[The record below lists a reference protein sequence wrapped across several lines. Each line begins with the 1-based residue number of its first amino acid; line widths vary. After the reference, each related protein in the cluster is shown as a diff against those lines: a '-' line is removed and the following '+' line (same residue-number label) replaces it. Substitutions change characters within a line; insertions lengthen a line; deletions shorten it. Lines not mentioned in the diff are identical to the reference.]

1 MDLLSRAVL
10 SDDPRR
16 IGTQAP
22 PEPPRRVKIGYSCNP
37 GSTDLVGPYEE
48 IIAQMR
54 EVAALCDAA
63 GFDSIWFTEHHF
75 GYYQRAN
82 LPNPLMMAADIAA
95 RTRSLRVGL
104 ASATI
109 PLWHPVRLAEDVA
122 LLDQLSGGRL
132 ELGVGRGNHG
142 VEALNLNPMAD
153 PREPEENY
161 AVFAETLEIL
171 KRALSRETFSF
182 AGDKYTFPT
191 PGFTWDRAHPVDD
204 PDYIDRE
211 TGEVT
216 RLSLMP
222 RSIQQPHPPL
232 WQMVDSTRSID
243 FGARN
248 GLGVIM
254 WRPPVAKLKEH
265 FAHYRAAAAAA
276 GRELR
281 PGEGCGVMRDTF
293 VAGSMREARDLA
305 GDFVMRS
312 LNWSNWRGP
321 GIYLAPHETLAPA
334 LRASLEGELPYE
346 WVHPRCLFFG
356 DAHFVAERLEE
367 LREETNLETVLITSD
382 WRGMDHALRMRSLRR
397 FAEEV
402 LPRLGGREG
411 TSANAGGPRR

>member
-1 MDLLSRAVL
+1 M
-10 SDDPRR
+10 
-16 IGTQAP
+16 
-22 PEPPRRVKIGYSCNP
+22 KIGYSCNP
-37 GSTDLVGPYEE
+37 GSTDLTGPYEE
-48 IIAQMR
+48 IISQVR
-54 EVAALCDAA
+54 EMALLCDAT

-95 RTRSLRVGL
+95 RTRTIRVGL

-142 VEALNLNPMAD
+142 VEALNLNPIAD
-153 PREPEENY
+153 PRQPEENY

-171 KRALSRETFSF
+171 KRALSQETFSF
-182 AGDKYTFPT
+182 TGDKYTFPT
-191 PGFTWDRAHPVDD
+191 PGFTWDRAHPVAD
-204 PDYIDRE
+204 PDYIDRD

-232 WQMVDSTRSID
+232 WQMVDSNRSIE

-254 WRPPVAKLKEH
+254 WRPPVAKLEEH
-265 FAHYRAAAAAA
+265 FAHYRETAAEA
-276 GRELR
+276 GRTLG

-293 VAGSMREARDLA
+293 VAGSMREARRLA

-321 GIYLAPHETLAPA
+321 GIYLAPGETLQADEQA
-334 LRASLEGELPYE
+334 TLEKELPYE
-346 WVHPRCLFFG
+346 WVHPRCLLFG
-356 DAHFVAERLEE
+356 EPAFVVDRLEE
-367 LREETNLETVLITSD
+367 LREETQLETVLLTSD
-382 WRGMDHALRMRSLRR
+382 WRGMDHELRMQSLRR
-397 FAEEV
+397 LGEEV
-402 LPRLGGREG
+402 LPRLQRGESP
-411 TSANAGGPRR
+411 SANVHGQRR

>member
-1 MDLLSRAVL
+1 M
-10 SDDPRR
+10 
-16 IGTQAP
+16 
-22 PEPPRRVKIGYSCNP
+22 KIGYSCNP
-37 GSTDLVGPYEE
+37 GSTDLTGPYEE
-48 IIAQMR
+48 IISQVR
-54 EVAALCDAA
+54 EMALLCDAT
-63 GFDSIWFTEHHF
+63 GFDSFWFTEHHF
-75 GYYQRAN
+75 GYYKRAN

-95 RTRSLRVGL
+95 RTRTLRVGL

-153 PREPEENY
+153 PRDPEANY

-171 KRALSRETFSF
+171 KRALSQDTFSF
-182 AGDKYTFPT
+182 TGDKYTFPA

-204 PDYIDRE
+204 PDYVDRD

-232 WQMVDSTRSID
+232 WQMVDSTRSIE

-254 WRPPVAKLKEH
+254 WRPPMEKLKEH
-265 FAHYRAAAAAA
+265 FAHYREMAAEA
-276 GRELR
+276 GRTLR

-293 VAGSMREARDLA
+293 VAGSMEEARRLA

-321 GIYLAPHETLAPA
+321 GIYLAPGETLAPQRQSA
-334 LRASLEGELPYE
+334 LEKELPYE
-346 WVHPRCLFFG
+346 WVHPRCLLFG
-356 DAHFVAERLEE
+356 DPGFVAERLEE

-382 WRGMDHALRMRSLRR
+382 WRGMDHDLRMRSLRR
-397 FAEEV
+397 FGEEV
-402 LPRLGGREG
+402 LPRLAGCESPSWKGRG
-411 TSANAGGPRR
+411 RRR

>member
-1 MDLLSRAVL
+1 M
-10 SDDPRR
+10 
-16 IGTQAP
+16 
-22 PEPPRRVKIGYSCNP
+22 KIGYACNP

-48 IIAQMR
+48 IVAQVR
-54 EVAALCDAA
+54 EMALLCDDT
-63 GFDSIWFTEHHF
+63 GFDSFWLTEHHF
-75 GYYQRAN
+75 GYYRRAN

-95 RTRSLRVGL
+95 RTRTLRVGL

-153 PREPEENY
+153 PRDPEANY

-171 KRALSRETFSF
+171 KRALSQETFSF
-182 AGDKYTFPT
+182 HGDKYVFPT

-204 PDYIDRE
+204 PDYIDRD

-232 WQMVDSTRSID
+232 WQMVDSTRSIE

-254 WRPPVAKLKEH
+254 WRPPVAKLEEH
-265 FAHYRAAAAAA
+265 FAHYRETALDA
-276 GRELR
+276 GRALR

-293 VAGSMREARDLA
+293 VAGSMREAERLA

-321 GIYLAPHETLAPA
+321 GIYLAPGETLSPEKRGA
-334 LRASLEGELPYE
+334 LEKELAYE
-346 WVHPRCLFFG
+346 WVHPRCLLFG
-356 DAHFVAERLEE
+356 EPAFVVERLEE
-367 LREETNLETVLITSD
+367 LREETRLETVLLTSD

-397 FAEEV
+397 IGEEV
-402 LPRLGGREG
+402 LPRLRHDASP
-411 TSANAGGPRR
+411 SASVAGQRR